1 MENITNLIHHHVPEA
16 KLIEVIGQE
25 LTYLLPNKGFKHRS
39 YASLFRELE
48 ETLADIGLSSFGIS
62 DTSLEE
68 VCFTPLHFSITSGPV
83 LILFQIVI
91 NEQEVRHL
99 ILPQIFLKVTADG
112 EVVNGSVNPGEYF
125 LTAPLSPAASA
136 PAHKPL

>member
-1 MENITNLIHHHVPEA
+1 MTNTFSSPGDVENITNLIHHHVPEA

-48 ETLADIGLSSFGIS
+48 ETLGDIGLSSFGIS

-68 VCFTPLHFSITSGPV
+68 VGFTSLHFSTIIRHFSTIT
-83 LILFQIVI
+83 
-91 NEQEVRHL
+91 EV
-99 ILPQIFLKVTADG
+99 
-112 EVVNGSVNPGEYF
+112 
-125 LTAPLSPAASA
+125 
-136 PAHKPL
+136 